1 MSIKAKLLG
10 AFMLATLGAA
20 ILGATALFA
29 TWALGQLTI
38 RMFDQ
43 PLMTVNFA
51 RSAQTGF
58 AMMELA
64 DYNAMSPD
72 PQIRAAALKSLDERL
87 KVLLEDLAVADERS
101 HSSNVMHRAM
111 EIRRDVEAWP
121 AVAAAA

>member
-10 AFMLATLGAA
+10 AFMLATVGAA

-64 DYNAMSPD
+64 DHD
-72 PQIRAAALKSLDERL
+72 AASGHAKDDGVRIPLVDEE
-87 KVLLEDLAVADERS
+87 LLS
-101 HSSNVMHRAM
+101 
-111 EIRRDVEAWP
+111 
-121 AVAAAA
+121 